1 MVINMVGFVGAQA
14 RRRRRNRYLF
24 ILLIIII
31 FIFIFYLPTLDFTT
45 NEQELPDEILPDTVD
60 DQSSLIS
67 EIEELKLEVFQKDQR
82 IKFRDNQIN
91 DLKKEKKELNNV
103 IIELKQ
109 SLASIEIE
117 YDKTL
122 GNFSELENNI
132 SENSSENIN
141 KIEILQKQI
150 QELNNQI
157 KNYKDEISNL
167 NNVIANSISSAEFQD
182 INIENSILKGE
193 IKAIKQKSL
202 EVKDIIDQ
210 LETRLEEKQKQIDE
224 LLYLKDL
231 THHG

>member
-24 ILLIIII
+24 FLLIIII

-45 NEQELPDEILPDTVD
+45 DEQELPDEILPDTVD

-103 IIELKQ
+103 IIDLKQ
-109 SLASIEIE
+109 SLVSLEID

-122 GNFSELENNI
+122 DNFSELENNI
-132 SENSSENIN
+132 SENSSENIT
-141 KIEILQKQI
+141 KIEKLQKQI

>member
-24 ILLIIII
+24 LLLVIII

-45 NEQELPDEILPDTVD
+45 DEQELPDEILPDTVD

-117 YDKTL
+117 YDKTIV
-122 GNFSELENNI
+122 NFSELENNI
-132 SENSSENIN
+132 SDNSSENVN

-150 QELNNQI
+150 QELNNEI

>member
-1 MVINMVGFVGAQA
+1 MVGFVGAQA
-14 RRRRRNRYLF
+14 RKRRRNRYLF
-24 ILLIIII
+24 LLLIIII

-45 NEQELPDEILPDTVD
+45 DEQELPDEILPDTVD

-82 IKFRDNQIN
+82 IKFRDDQIN

-117 YDKTL
+117 YDKTIV
-122 GNFSELENNI
+122 NFSELENNI
-132 SENSSENIN
+132 SDNSSENVN

-150 QELNNQI
+150 QELNNEI

-210 LETRLEEKQKQIDE
+210 LETSLEEKQKQIDE

>member
-1 MVINMVGFVGAQA
+1 MVGFVGAQA
-14 RRRRRNRYLF
+14 RKRRRNRYLF
-24 ILLIIII
+24 LLLIIII

-45 NEQELPDEILPDTVD
+45 DEQELPDEILPDTVD

-117 YDKTL
+117 YDKTIV
-122 GNFSELENNI
+122 NFSELENNI
-132 SENSSENIN
+132 SDNSSENVN

-150 QELNNQI
+150 QELNNEI

>member
-1 MVINMVGFVGAQA
+1 MVGFVGAQA

-24 ILLIIII
+24 FLLIIII

-45 NEQELPDEILPDTVD
+45 DEQELPDEILPDTVD

-117 YDKTL
+117 YDKAL

-132 SENSSENIN
+132 SENSSENIT